1 MIRKSYLFVALAG
14 IATTTAT
21 AANAT
26 RIEASTD
33 EGQQTDTLLGSYSTV
48 PEGPERN
55 QNAPTFPNQPSAP
68 NYDSFGTTRPHLN
81 KPRPN
86 PKPNP
91 SPNPNPNPKPNPSP
105 KPNPNPN
112 PTPKPNPDR
121 PTPERPSPD
130 KPSSAAPVTL
140 NSAREVV
147 DALRS
152 GYSVNV
158 DVDINKCTAPDVG
171 EKTGLSR
178 FGSRIDGYAVSSDGS
193 VNFSR
198 LWYSNES
205 KGPEILVRHL
215 TDYAVNTDGTVTIQ
229 VDAFNALGYRKGKSI
244 THTCRIGKGVL
255 FKAE

>member
-14 IATTTAT
+14 IATTAAT

-26 RIEASTD
+26 RIETSTD

-48 PEGPERN
+48 TDGPERN
-55 QNAPTFPNQPSAP
+55 QNAPNFPNRPSAP
-68 NYDSFGTTRPHLN
+68 DYDSSGSTRPHLN

-91 SPNPNPNPKPNPSP
+91 S
-105 KPNPNPN
+105 PN

-130 KPSSAAPVTL
+130 KPEKPSSAAPVTL
-140 NSAREVV
+140 NSAKEVI

-158 DVDINKCTAPDVG
+158 DVDINKCAAPDIG

-193 VNFSR
+193 INFSR
-198 LWYSNES
+198 LWYSNDS
-205 KGPEILVRHL
+205 KGPEVLMRHI
-215 TDYAVNTDGTVTIQ
+215 TDYAVNTDGTVTIH